1 MKTIKSV
8 DVGSFALYGALLAGF
23 WTLVFGVIYWILGWI
38 FGANSWWIDMNLG
51 TWSVYSLSTLV
62 LVLARA
68 IISTLV
74 GALAGVVVALVYNLV
89 AGAMGGLKLKV
100 E

>member
-1 MKTIKSV
+1 MKVIKSV

-23 WTLVFGVIYWILGWI
+23 WALVFGVIYWILGWI

-51 TWSVYSLSTLV
+51 NWSIYTMSTFV
-62 LVLARA
+62 LVLARSFVVA
-68 IISTLV
+68 LV
-74 GALAGVVVALVYNLV
+74 GALAGTVVALVYNLV
-89 AGAMGGLKLKV
+89 AGAMGGLKLKI